1 VAMCCARLTQYD
13 SNSYRSGPGMMMTN
27 SRDIQGKGD
36 SSYLSHAVNFYISVF
51 GLDPNDVDSIVDLWS

>member
-1 VAMCCARLTQYD
+1 MK
-13 SNSYRSGPGMMMTN
+13 

-36 SSYLSHAVNFYISVF
+36 TNYLSRVVNFYISVF